1 MENIQLAITLSLLQ
15 TLLLINP
22 IFAAT
27 PEQQGKIMGL
37 LGAHKCRIRNGL
49 QTTSRS
55 WLEKVTK
62 EIGLKPEILDDEMIN
77 KGAQEF
83 SFTLSND
90 CLKSRLN
97 EKEVGSLLLKFVRP
111 TSSY

>member
-1 MENIQLAITLSLLQ
+1 MRNIHLAITLFLFQS
-15 TLLLINP
+15 LLLINP

-27 PEQQGKIMGL
+27 PEQQAKIMGL

-49 QTTSRS
+49 KTVSRS

-77 KGAQEF
+77 HLYQSIDMFIEQY
-83 SFTLSND
+83 T
-90 CLKSRLN
+90 
-97 EKEVGSLLLKFVRP
+97 
-111 TSSY
+111 